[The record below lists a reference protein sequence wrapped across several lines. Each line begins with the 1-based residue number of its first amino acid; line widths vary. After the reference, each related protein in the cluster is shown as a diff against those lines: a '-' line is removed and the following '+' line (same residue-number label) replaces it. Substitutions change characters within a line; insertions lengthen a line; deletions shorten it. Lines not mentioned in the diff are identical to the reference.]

1 MNSRVHLC
9 LIIACRNLQPT
20 SAHTNCLIDL
30 LNSPEPPRD
39 SGRRES
45 PPQRGRV
52 LYPPPHPW
60 QLLSAPFYKHRQH
73 SPKLFPRQHRQTAT
87 ASARSAH
94 YRERYFC
101 VNAICYRTA
110 NFLPVRLLTEQ
121 SRTNDISSC
130 PTAVRKNAH
139 ITRARR
145 QNSPADSYCLPH
157 RAPSH

>member
-94 YRERYFC
+94 YRERSRR
-101 VNAICYRTA
+101 VNRFRIRTRNFRRIAESCLTTKRIDADGSVQAQASAITTTRSILSCTKPAA
-110 NFLPVRLLTEQ
+110 NNP
-121 SRTNDISSC
+121 
-130 PTAVRKNAH
+130 NAQ
-139 ITRARR
+139 AK
-145 QNSPADSYCLPH
+145 
-157 RAPSH
+157 